1 MEHTT
6 TATTHAGHHD
16 SGTKEIWRTFWILL
30 ILTLVEL
37 AFGFWMMKVD
47 AEWLRHFIKGVIIIL
62 MLAKAFYIIAYFM
75 HLKSEIKNL
84 VMTLAIPVLLF
95 VWFIIAFLA
104 DGNSYR
110 NLRNNYDRHHK
121 EQSTTPAPKHEE
133 AHEHEHEMP

>member
-6 TATTHAGHHD
+6 TAHAGHHD

-37 AFGFWMMKVD
+37 ALGFWMMKI
-47 AEWLRHFIKGVIIIL
+47 ETELIRHIIKGVIIIL

-75 HLKSEIKNL
+75 HLKAELKNL
-84 VMTLAIPVLLF
+84 IMTVAIPVLLF
-95 VWFIIAFLA
+95 VWFIIAFLL

-110 NLRNNYDRHHK
+110 NLRNRYDSHHK
-121 EQSTTPAPKHEE
+121 EQSVTPAPKHEE
-133 AHEHEHEMP
+133 AHEHTNEIP